1 MAQQKNHRTYIQRKL
16 MAEELHLE
24 LILGRK
30 VYDSENRPVGQLEEV
45 VAEERGGELVVKEY
59 LVGGNSML
67 QRLSITRLGRTFL
80 GLPGAKRDCYR
91 VPWNKLDLTRAD
103 ALRLRCAKDEL
114 ESFSY
119 QDEAKASRKT

>member
-1 MAQQKNHRTYIQRKL
+1 

-30 VYDSENRPVGQLEEV
+30 VYDSDNRPVGRLEEV
-45 VAEERGGELVVKEY
+45 VAEERGDELVVKEY

-80 GLPGAKRDCYR
+80 GLPGAKGECYR

-103 ALRLRCAKDEL
+103 AMRLRCAKDEL

-119 QDEAKASRKT
+119 QDEAKARRTT